1 MLVLTSLI
9 FYLYRRSYVQFSPLL
24 NDLPTFNTT
33 NFHSPSILRYETIL
47 YISDICIINEIMDPE
62 SGRFLTFVSSVGLK
76 DQNRGQGNGS
86 SPSLLPIPFPGR
98 VWAFI
103 CTQTLVNRGR
113 KVLARYKLG
122 GSPPPPLVDPSLPLI
137 RYGFIF
143 KQVGSIYRRESDSSK
158 GNLRDVVS
166 MGKCSIGLSDDLSAL
181 DLFPTPSLYFNAVAF
196 LPLLNCLVPPSG
208 YFITVII

>member
-1 MLVLTSLI
+1 
-9 FYLYRRSYVQFSPLL
+9 
-24 NDLPTFNTT
+24 
-33 NFHSPSILRYETIL
+33 
-47 YISDICIINEIMDPE
+47 MDPE
-62 SGRFLTFVSSVGLK
+62 SGRFLTFISSVG
-76 DQNRGQGNGS
+76 QSVPNQFPPESGS
-86 SPSLLPIPFPGR
+86 RKWFLPTSPSDSLPGR

-122 GSPPPPLVDPSLPLI
+122 GSSPPLLVDPSLPLI

-181 DLFPTPSLYFNAVAF
+181 DLFPTLAF
-196 LPLLNCLVPPSG
+196 LIFQRCRFSSS
-208 YFITVII
+208 T

>member
-113 KVLARYKLG
+113 KVLAIRYKLG
-122 GSPPPPLVDPSLPLI
+122 GSPPSRWPIVAVNTVWIHFQASWI
-137 RYGFIF
+137 
-143 KQVGSIYRRESDSSK
+143 
-158 GNLRDVVS
+158 
-166 MGKCSIGLSDDLSAL
+166 DLSAWKW
-181 DLFPTPSLYFNAVAF
+181 F
-196 LPLLNCLVPPSG
+196 LEGKP
-208 YFITVII
+208 